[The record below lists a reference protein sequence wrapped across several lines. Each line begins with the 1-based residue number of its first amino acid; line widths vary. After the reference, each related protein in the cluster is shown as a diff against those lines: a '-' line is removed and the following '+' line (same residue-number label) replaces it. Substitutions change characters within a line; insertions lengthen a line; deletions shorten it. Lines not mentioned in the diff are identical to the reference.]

1 MIAVLILTGVGFL
14 APALAAAV
22 APAIH
27 LTDEAQT
34 YDLIGR
40 ADVLDDPTGNLDIDE
55 VARSGAFHSS
65 AASLQPPYGD
75 VRWYRVRIDTPVT
88 SSGRWYITTDRYCD
102 DADLYEAQSSGGFS
116 HRAFGFDVPFAQRP
130 APGAQP
136 AISVDDRNAAPLY
149 VRLQCRKA
157 LQTLAFESS
166 AKLTAA
172 SFEKQPRYVAAIL
185 VLGLAVAA
193 TGLALVTRSRLYA
206 LAAIAALTGALNI
219 SIRNIDRWFPYA
231 SLPLF
236 SALAEVSNVIVL
248 IAQWIFYEAF
258 FANNLSR
265 RGRYALRAGMA
276 LCIVIGFAQYVFVP
290 ASISTKI
297 PWLSPES
304 DTLDFI
310 QGLWYFSVAALAARY
325 ARAGERSAWFVA
337 AGAISFGL
345 GSYLTD
351 LPDFFPSAP
360 GWVQWGWHFA
370 FPVDI
375 TLFILGVGDQLRQ
388 TALSRQRILV
398 ERDAAQSSLLAEQR
412 AHIDDIE
419 NRNRTFARFV
429 PREFLGQLDKGDLI
443 DVALGDHTERSM
455 AVLFTD
461 LRGFTAMS
469 ERLSSEATFDVLNGY
484 FARAG
489 PVIRAHGGFIDKY
502 VGDAIVALFPNGPS
516 DALDAAIGV
525 QSEVR
530 RFNEE
535 RSRRGEEPIAV
546 GIGVNYGLMLL
557 GTVGESERFETTV
570 IADSVNVASRLEGLT
585 KIFGVGIIVG
595 GALVDALENRDAYS
609 VRPLGEV
616 EIRGHQRRATA
627 YELFDGDP
635 HELVLLKRRLLD
647 DFTAAL
653 AAYAAGNFVA
663 SAEQFDAIVRTA
675 PADTAALHFRD
686 RSAAMRDEGIIPGA
700 PNTFA

>member
-1 MIAVLILTGVGFL
+1 LIVILLLICVGCI
-14 APALAAAV
+14 APALAAV
-22 APAIH
+22 APIIH
-27 LTDEAQT
+27 LTDEARY
-34 YDLIGR
+34 YDVIPY
-40 ADVLDDPTGNLDIDE
+40 ADVLNDPSGNLDVDD
-55 VARSGAFHSS
+55 VARSREFRPAGS
-65 AASLQPPYGD
+65 AAHAPIGIVL
-75 VRWYRVRIDTPVT
+75 WYRFGADTPRASVGHWYLKT
-88 SSGRWYITTDRYCD
+88 SFNCD
-102 DADLYEAQSSGGFS
+102 DADLFERRADGSFL
-116 HRAFGFDVPFAQRP
+116 HRAFGFHAPYASHP
-130 APGAQP
+130 APGNRPGLLVPSLQATMYARLRCPQDEP
-136 AISVDDRNAAPLY
+136 ALLFVSYSTLQISTAYNWAVHTATVAIS
-149 VRLQCRKA
+149 
-157 LQTLAFESS
+157 TLAI
-166 AKLTAA
+166 
-172 SFEKQPRYVAAIL
+172 VA
-185 VLGLAVAA
+185 LGLAF
-193 TGLALVTRSRLYA
+193 VTRSRLYA
-206 LAAIAALTGALNI
+206 LVTCNALAGAINVSLPWIGKAFPGVALPSFLWLVELTGNLVAL
-219 SIRNIDRWFPYA
+219 
-231 SLPLF
+231 
-236 SALAEVSNVIVL
+236 SALF
-248 IAQWIFYEAF
+248 FYESF
-258 FANNLSR
+258 FARYGLSR
-265 RGRYALRAGMA
+265 RARLALRAGTA
-276 LCIVIGFAQYVFVP
+276 LSVLVYLTQYILLPPSLYEALPLLAPGAQTGVF
-290 ASISTKI
+290 I
-297 PWLSPES
+297 
-304 DTLDFI
+304 F
-310 QGLWYFSVAALAARY
+310 GLWYVGVAVLAARY
-325 ARAGERSAWFVA
+325 ARAGNRPAWFVA
-337 AGAISFGL
+337 AGALGFGISLYVADAGYFWPDAPVWL
-345 GSYLTD
+345 GATW
-351 LPDFFPSAP
+351 A
-360 GWVQWGWHFA
+360 FA
-370 FPVDI
+370 FAFDAAM
-375 TLFILGVGDQLRQ
+375 FILGVGDQLRE
-388 TALSRQRILV
+388 TARAQRLALQQ
-398 ERDAAQSSLLAEQR
+398 RDDTQSLLLAEQH
-412 AHIDDIE
+412 AHIADIE
-419 NRNRTFARFV
+419 TRNRAFARFV

-461 LRGFTAMS
+461 LRGFTTMS

-502 VGDAIVALFPNGPS
+502 VGDAIVALFPNRPS

-546 GIGVNYGLMLL
+546 GIGVNYGSMLL

-585 KIFGVGIIVG
+585 KVFGVGIIVG

-653 AAYAAGNFVA
+653 AAYAAGDFVA
-663 SAEQFDAIVRTA
+663 SAARFDAIVRAA

>member
-40 ADVLDDPTGNLDIDE
+40 ADVLDDPTGNLDVDE
-55 VARSGAFHSS
+55 VAQSGAFHAS
-65 AASLQPPYGD
+65 AENPQPPYGA
-75 VRWYRVRIDTPVT
+75 VRWYRVRIVTPVA
-88 SSGRWYITTDRYCD
+88 SAGRWYLVAPNTCD
-102 DADLYEAQSSGGFS
+102 DADLYVPRPHGFS
-116 HRAFGFDVPFAQRP
+116 HAAFGYRVPFAQRP
-130 APGAQP
+130 SPGTPP
-136 AISVDDRNAAPLY
+136 AALVQQTNGSLF
-149 VRLQCRKA
+149 VRLQCTKSPQD
-157 LQTLAFESS
+157 LSFESS
-166 AKLTAA
+166 ASLAA
-172 SFEKQPRYVAAIL
+172 SAFTLQPRYLAVILTFGLVIVAA
-185 VLGLAVAA
+185 A
-193 TGLALVTRSRLYA
+193 LALVTRSRLYA
-206 LAAIAALTGALNI
+206 LASLPALAGAANVCALNL
-219 SIRNIDRWFPYA
+219 DHWLPTT
-231 SLPLF
+231 SLPLI
-236 SALAEVSNVIVL
+236 SATSATLASAMI
-248 IAQWIFYEAF
+248 ITQWLFYENF
-258 FANNLSR
+258 FRLGRFSR
-265 RGRYALRAGMA
+265 RRQLTLRVATA
-276 LCIVIGFAQYVFVP
+276 VCVVVCFAQEVFIPVHIYTAHLWLAPWSDLEDYVF
-290 ASISTKI
+290 
-297 PWLSPES
+297 
-304 DTLDFI
+304 
-310 QGLWYFSVAALAARY
+310 GLWYFGVGALAVKDARS
-325 ARAGERSAWFVA
+325 GSRSAWFVA
-337 AGAISFGL
+337 AGALSFGL
-345 GSYLTD
+345 AIYTSD
-351 LPDFFPSAP
+351 LSDFIGTVPAWISLA
-360 GWVQWGWHFA
+360 WDFA
-370 FPVDI
+370 LPFDI
-375 TLFILGVGDQLRQ
+375 VLVIVGVGDQLRQ
-388 TALSRQRILV
+388 TELSHQRTVI
-398 ERDAAQSSLLAEQR
+398 ERDAAQSSLVTQQR

-419 NRNRTFARFV
+419 TRNHAFARFV

-461 LRGFTAMS
+461 VRGFTAMS

-502 VGDAIVALFPNGPS
+502 VGDAIVALFPNRPS

-546 GIGVNYGLMLL
+546 GIGVNYGSMLL

-647 DFTAAL
+647 DFTTAL
-653 AAYAAGNFVA
+653 AAYAAGDFA
-663 SAEQFDAIVRTA
+663 DSAARFDAIVRTA
-675 PADTAALHFRD
+675 PTDTAALHFRD